1 MTSGKTPP
9 CNCDVG
15 YGTPPVHTRFR
26 KGYACPQTQVS
37 RRVNADTDVVEAER
51 MHQFS
56 ASGPADAIPCSA
68 PRIPCYPSEQ
78 GKFAK
83 ALILLVGRS
92 ARGKPF
98 GSRNQ
103 PKIAKIRC

>member
-9 CNCDVG
+9 RDHEVG

-56 ASGPADAIPCSA
+56 ASEPCGRNSLFGPEDSLLSGIRRNALDLHSELGPTDAKRGPRRPIFFKIP
-68 PRIPCYPSEQ
+68 
-78 GKFAK
+78 
-83 ALILLVGRS
+83 
-92 ARGKPF
+92 
-98 GSRNQ
+98 
-103 PKIAKIRC
+103 